1 MAKRAIQQTAS
12 DAAISKLSSVNLG
25 YYDDPFIQHFVPK
38 QQVLRRAPL
47 INRGYFA
54 RVQALDLIVARF
66 LGHGGGAGG
75 AESKQIVVLG
85 AGCDTTFFR
94 LQAAARHPRRY
105 IELDVAAVAA
115 TKLAAIVAT
124 PALHRPL
131 GFESGEQVIAQ
142 AKAAGATGG
151 GAAGDAGGGA
161 SGVGGVGG
169 ATGTAS
175 AMPGMPPP
183 PPGGTR
189 RPAAP
194 AELHVQRLPAPLAGA
209 SMAAATGVAAEEV
222 EEEEEAVE
230 EEEEEGAGR
239 GGGGG
244 GGEYHLVAADLRDV
258 KGVAAALAR
267 AGFDPSLPT
276 LFVSECVLIYLD
288 AELSAPLLKW
298 AAAACKAGGGG
309 GAFVTYEQLRPHDPF
324 GRTMVGH
331 LERRGCALK
340 SLEAY
345 PLPSAQRA
353 RFEAAGWERARC
365 RDMNSTYYGFLPPAL
380 VAGAAR
386 REIFDEVEEWHLIQA
401 HYGLVVAT
409 VGGDAVAGDKAAT
422 DNAALVSALGFF
434 EEQDAVDDDDG
445 AASVPASAGR
455 FVC

>member
-1 MAKRAIQQTAS
+1 MAKRSIQQTAS

-38 QQVLRRAPL
+38 EQVLRRAPL

-66 LGHGGGAGG
+66 LGHGGSGGG
-75 AESKQIVVLG
+75 AEPKQIVVLG

-115 TKLAAIVAT
+115 TKLAAIVANPT
-124 PALHRPL
+124 LHRPL

-142 AKAAGATGG
+142 ANAGATTGG
-151 GAAGDAGGGA
+151 GAGGGGAGGGA
-161 SGVGGVGG
+161 SG
-169 ATGTAS
+169 AAS
-175 AMPGMPPP
+175 CAMPPP

-189 RPAAP
+189 RPTAP
-194 AELHVQRLPAPLAGA
+194 AELHVPSLPAPPAGA
-209 SMAAATGVAAEEV
+209 SMAAAAGMTA
-222 EEEEEAVE
+222 EEEEE

-239 GGGGG
+239 GGGGGGG

-288 AELSAPLLKW
+288 PELSAPLLKW

-345 PLPSAQRA
+345 PLPSVQRA

-409 VGGDAVAGDKAAT
+409 VGGDAVAGGKAAT
-422 DNAALVSALGFF
+422 DNAVLVSALGFF
-434 EEQDAVDDDDG
+434 EEQDTVDDDDG
-445 AASVPASAGR
+445 AASVPPSAGR